1 MSEESDD
8 LRHAR
13 LYISLDKDEMQNVIA
28 EHKKAD
34 ARRKANAAYSEHR
47 VGTYKCRAMGCENH
61 VFVDPSLPP
70 DAGIPLCQS
79 CMEHP
84 AVQAIPAVEA
94 VSFASVYCI
103 GCQVLLTSQNHA
115 HGFRCRH
122 CSHRLSGDT
131 WTRAH
136 RAIRHER
143 KLKAAVGGAWVILFY
158 VVLAMAAAAGLG
170 WVGATVAWHIG
181 RLL

>member
-34 ARRKANAAYSEHR
+34 ARRKGAIAYSTSPEP
-47 VGTYKCRAMGCENH
+47 V
-61 VFVDPSLPP
+61 VFAPLHCLECGVSL
-70 DAGIPLCQS
+70 
-79 CMEHP
+79 
-84 AVQAIPAVEA
+84 
-94 VSFASVYCI
+94 
-103 GCQVLLTSQNHA
+103 TNQNHDN
-115 HGFRCRH
+115 HFRCRH
-122 CSHRLSGDT
+122 CVQREVGMT

-143 KLKAAVGGAWVILFY
+143 KLRAAVGGAWTVLFY

-170 WVGATVAWHIG
+170 LVGATVAWHIG